1 MALRILNSAGEIEPV
16 AGEPV
21 ARELETRIE
30 SALPGARARVRC
42 RSTGHFEIEVAYA
55 AFAGQPRVRQQQ
67 RVLMAIAPLMQTW
80 RVGRHPEGAPFVQ
93 EAHSGAVLNVNGRG
107 YHGSMELAERV
118 CRLLNESEAT

>member
-1 MALRILNSAGEIEPV
+1 MALRILNSAGEIEPVAGEPV

-55 AFAGQPRVRQQQ
+55 AFAGQPRVRQHQQ
-67 RVLMAIAPLMQTW
+67 VYAAIAPLMD
-80 RVGRHPEGAPFVQ
+80 GDAPPVH
-93 EAHSGAVLNVNGRG
+93 AID
-107 YHGSMELAERV
+107 
-118 CRLLNESEAT
+118 RLDTRIA